1 MLYPKIPRKSIALLI
16 LCLIFTLVA
25 VGISFIIYFYHNT
38 SDFMDNLR
46 NKWALPDSQ
55 YHQYQHNADDSYGS
69 YTHFLANDI
78 GANSDQIQHT
88 RHFPSMTNYHG
99 SNNNNNNKNGDG
111 GNSHNKHKGFKY
123 TTNTHNSIDNR
134 LINTGDTIY
143 IDDYDKIN
151 EKSVINV
158 DGDLDMTNI
167 EYFDQIISDH
177 ASSSASSESDS
188 IIIDKNNKN
197 SLSSSIS
204 NINSYSRSNDN
215 NKNNILDTIPTL
227 KDDVIIYTKDIG
239 AASNG
244 KSNYVLRYVLL
255 VHICICNICI
265 YNYT

>member
-25 VGISFIIYFYHNT
+25 VGILFLIYFYHNT

-55 YHQYQHNADDSYGS
+55 YQHNSDDSYGS

-78 GANSDQIQHT
+78 DTNNGQIQHT

-99 SNNNNNNKNGDG
+99 SSSNHNNGGGGG
-111 GNSHNKHKGFKY
+111 GNSYNKHKGFKY

-177 ASSSASSESDS
+177 ASSSASSESDNNNDN
-188 IIIDKNNKN
+188 IIEKNNKN
-197 SLSSSIS
+197 SFINSNS
-204 NINSYSRSNDN
+204 NINGDSRNNDN
-215 NKNNILDTIPTL
+215 NKNNNLLGKTNTR
-227 KDDVIIYTKDIG
+227 KDDVIIYTKDID
-239 AASNG
+239 AAPNG
-244 KSNYVLRYVLL
+244 RSNYVLR
-255 VHICICNICI
+255 
-265 YNYT
+265 